1 MKTNLLFVF
10 PLWLVVCTP
19 ALLAKEPAKSNA
31 APEEELNAEATEIV
45 SELRAQF
52 AADSEAIAMLD
63 AILNGSRLGP
73 TEGWFQLS
81 KSRSRFDWE
90 SVLAKFDRNE
100 DQQIEAGEFT
110 GSREDFA
117 RIDRNSDDR
126 ISESD
131 FDWSE
136 HSLAPTPGSI
146 MFFRADHDANGKLT
160 KEEFAGL
167 YEQLADSQDQFL
179 ALDDLREQFLPPP
192 AEKRELRADKPSRN
206 TLIAGLKKQEIG
218 SLQPGPEVDTPAP
231 DFTLPALN
239 GQNVTLHEEIGEKP
253 IVLVFGNFTCGPFR
267 SQAGNLEKLY
277 ERYQD
282 RAKFYLI
289 YVREAHPSDGWWMLS
304 NQHAGIDLA
313 QPTSHMERKA
323 VASKCQQHL
332 DLEMPFLVDDVDDR
346 VGTIYSGMPNRLYL
360 LDLQGKVVFKN
371 ARGPF
376 GFHTR
381 QLEQALV
388 LLLNTERANVG
399 SQTVDH

>member
-218 SLQPGPEVDTPAP
+218 SLQPGPEVGTPAP
-231 DFTLPALN
+231 DFTLPALA
-239 GQNVTLHEEIGEKP
+239 GQNVTLHEEVGEKP